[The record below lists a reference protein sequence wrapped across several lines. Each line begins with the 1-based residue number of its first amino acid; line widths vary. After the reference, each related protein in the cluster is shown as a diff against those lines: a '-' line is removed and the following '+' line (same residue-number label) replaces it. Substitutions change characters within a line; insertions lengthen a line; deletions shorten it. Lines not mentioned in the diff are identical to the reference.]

1 MGLSACQTHLSGL
14 SPFEGLEMNRI
25 LRWRARIL
33 RARILRQRGTQMS
46 ILRVRIPRQMM
57 SACLCNTYTACIKTK
72 TKFYQNIKYL
82 SICISEKKKNAHVEK
97 DELTI
102 LNTGH
107 NWHQHVSRGI
117 A

>member
-1 MGLSACQTHLSGL
+1 MAGKNTQGKNTQAKGNSNVHIESENSKTNDERLSVQH
-14 SPFEGLEMNRI
+14 I
-25 LRWRARIL
+25 H
-33 RARILRQRGTQMS
+33 
-46 ILRVRIPRQMM
+46 
-57 SACLCNTYTACIKTK
+57 CLHKTK